1 MVEFHEEID
10 NVEMYLLTM
19 MNMVSSLYKDPT
31 IGNSIQVVV
40 VRIMVLEEEEA
51 YDNLNVTH
59 IASSTLDSFCRF
71 VV

>member
-1 MVEFHEEID
+1 MLDFHEEPS
-10 NVEMYLLTM
+10 NVETYLLTM

-40 VRIMVLEEEEA
+40 VKIVILEEEDAAE
-51 YDNLNVTH
+51 NLNVTH
-59 IASSTLDSFCRF
+59 VAGTTLDSFCRF